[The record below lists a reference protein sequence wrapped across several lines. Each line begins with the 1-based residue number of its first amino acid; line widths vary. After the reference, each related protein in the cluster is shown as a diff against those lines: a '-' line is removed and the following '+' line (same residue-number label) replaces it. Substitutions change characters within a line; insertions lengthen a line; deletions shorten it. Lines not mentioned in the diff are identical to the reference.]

1 MKAKYDVPFL
11 DSLPLHSQGK
21 SRDTFEILGHDDK
34 LLVVATP
41 RISTHNI
48 VHRSRIPYKDEV
60 LTALTIHWCTEVLAR
75 AKVPH
80 HLLAYGQSIY
90 DYLPE
95 DNDSYPGD
103 LHRKGIIVR
112 KLTITPIEF
121 VFRNYMAGS
130 VYHDFYAKG
139 LTNPYGIDFMPGL
152 PLMYKFARS
161 AFTPTEKSDTDD
173 EMSAAWV
180 MERHPEEFQL
190 MERSLGLIQ
199 RNLNERGVE
208 LVDSKGELG
217 RDASGKL
224 YIADEIATPD
234 CSRLCQL
241 SAIREGE
248 EPAWLDKQI
257 ARDVAVKMWGDGP
270 RIPLVFD
277 ADVVATLSKTYLRLL
292 ERITGKSLAAFRK
305 DRLD

>member
-11 DSLPLHSQGK
+11 DSLPLYSQGK
-21 SRDTFEILGHDDK
+21 SRDTFEIPGHDDK
-34 LLVVATP
+34 LLVVSTP

-48 VHRSRIPYKDEV
+48 VHLSKIPHKDEV
-60 LTALTIHWCTEVLAR
+60 LTALTIFWCKEVLEKAGF
-75 AKVPH
+75 PH

-103 LHRKGIIVR
+103 LHRKAIIVR

-121 VFRNYMAGS
+121 IFRNYMAGS

-139 LTNPYGIDFMPGL
+139 LPNPYGIDFMPGL
-152 PLMYKFARS
+152 PLMYEFARA

-173 EMSAAWV
+173 PKNAAFV
-180 MERHPEEFQL
+180 MDRFPEEVQL
-190 MERSLGLIQ
+190 VERSLGAI
-199 RNLNERGVE
+199 RRHLNERGIE
-208 LVDSKGELG
+208 LVDSKEEVG

-234 CSRLCQL
+234 CSRFCEL

-257 ARDVAVKMWGDGP
+257 ARDAALKMWGSNP
-270 RIPLVFD
+270 RECLIFEP
-277 ADVVATLSKTYLRLL
+277 DVVMHLSKTYLGLF

-305 DRLD
+305 DHLD